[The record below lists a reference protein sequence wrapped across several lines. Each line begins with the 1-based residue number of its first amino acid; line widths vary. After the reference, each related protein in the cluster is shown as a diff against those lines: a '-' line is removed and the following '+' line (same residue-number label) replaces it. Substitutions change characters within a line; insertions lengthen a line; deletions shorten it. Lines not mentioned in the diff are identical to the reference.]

1 MTRQGAG
8 LKPGLYKAG
17 RRDGSKNKR
26 PDAVLKGGATFK
38 KGAAVLRPYKKIRE
52 TVSRRRR
59 PARHCL
65 DYSAVGNNNSFPSG
79 STILI
84 TS

>member
-1 MTRQGAG
+1 VARQGAG
-8 LKPGLYKAG
+8 LKPGLYKARM
-17 RRDGSKNKR
+17 RRGGSKNKR
-26 PDAVLKGGATFK
+26 PDAALKGGATFK
-38 KGAAVLRPYKKIRE
+38 KGAAVLRLYKKIQE
-52 TVSRRRR
+52 IGDSP

-65 DYSAVGNNNSFPSG
+65 DYSAAGNNNSFPSG